1 MTDDELANKLKEI
14 TRELR
19 DLKTAHERGLGT
31 TRFYRYEIE
40 IMAQAGS
47 YYNFIA
53 RVADDE
59 PQSPVIIP
67 AMQTE
72 APLGAIAP
80 YCYFFSIISGEYR
93 LLVYNS
99 TPNDGYLKVAVISS
113 SQLKEFRQA

>member
-19 DLKTAHERGLGT
+19 DLKTS
-31 TRFYRYEIE
+31 
-40 IMAQAGS
+40 QAES

-72 APLGAIAP
+72 APLGAVAP
-80 YCYFFSIISGEYR
+80 YCYFYSIISGEYR

-99 TPNDGYLKVAVISS
+99 TPNDDYLKVAVISS

>member
-1 MTDDELANKLKEI
+1 MNDAELAQKIKRMQE
-14 TRELR
+14 ELR

-40 IMAQAGS
+40 IMAQAQTF
-47 YYNFIA
+47 YNFIA

-59 PQSPVIIP
+59 PQQPVIIP

-72 APLGAIAP
+72 APIGSP
-80 YCYFFSIISGEYR
+80 SCYFDSIISGEYR
-93 LLVYNS
+93 LQIYNAA
-99 TPNDGYLKVAVISS
+99 TNDDYLKVAIISS